1 MLPLLKV
8 INRACDERPM
18 KRFVPVA
25 VMMAALML
33 TVTLFS
39 AVSDDSDA
47 AGITIEGRIVDDQSA
62 NVPGVKV
69 TITSGTSVLSDT
81 TDAAGEFSIAGV
93 PSTTGLT
100 IVINWSEGI
109 VLSAPSYMSD
119 NKNGSYSLNV
129 STAPSSGDVYTIGD
143 ITMIKATFTAYLME
157 LDTSG
162 NLPIADTTVTV
173 SNSVIGSE
181 ASGTTDADGKFTV
194 ALSSIYNL
202 SLSFDIEGY
211 YPTTGLFF
219 MKFTSTGTVDFSLSG
234 GSNADLGIPSYSIP
248 YEDSATHV
256 RAYSLASSYPLVL
269 SRSTGT
275 VTSFVYNSDGVA
287 LQRAEISLTSLTNS
301 SLTYSGVT
309 DGNGK
314 FTIENVVTGD
324 YRMTVKVPGYKELKD
339 SDVSIVKGTNALT
352 NTVLTSQSEQ
362 TFFGMSP
369 SHFMMLL
376 GVTIGIILMLTSYLI
391 YSGHLRPKLDDTE

>member
-1 MLPLLKV
+1 
-8 INRACDERPM
+8 M

-25 VMMAALML
+25 VMMAALVL

-39 AVSDDSDA
+39 AVSDDSNA
-47 AGITIEGRIVDDQSA
+47 AGITVEGRIVDDQSA
-62 NVPGVKV
+62 ALEGVKV
-69 TITSGTSVLSDT
+69 TITSGTSNLSDT
-81 TDAAGEFSIAGV
+81 TDSAGKFSIANV

-100 IVINWSEGI
+100 IAIDWSEGI
-109 VLSAPSYMSD
+109 VLSAPAYMSD

-129 STAPSSGDVYTIGD
+129 STAPNTDDVYDIGD
-143 ITMIKATFTAYLME
+143 ITMMKATFTAFLME

-162 NLPIADTTVTV
+162 NVPIANTAVTVT
-173 SNSVIGSE
+173 NSVIGSS
-181 ASGTTDADGKFTV
+181 ASGTTDSAGKFTV

-211 YPTTGLFF
+211 YPTPGLFF
-219 MKFTSTGTVDFSLSG
+219 MQFTSTGTVDFSLTG
-234 GSNADLGIPSYSIP
+234 GSNTDLGIPSYSIP
-248 YEDSATHV
+248 YEDSADHV
-256 RAYSLASSYPLVL
+256 REYSLVSAYPIVL

-275 VTSFVYNSDGVA
+275 VTSYVYDSEGVA

-301 SLTYSGVT
+301 SLTYSGET

-314 FTIENVVTGD
+314 FTIENVVTGE
-324 YRMTVKVPGYKELKD
+324 YRMTVKVPGYKEYKY
-339 SDVSIVKGTNALT
+339 SEVGIVKGTNTLA
-352 NTVLTSQSEQ
+352 NTVMTSQSEQ

-376 GVTIGIILMLTSYLI
+376 GVGIGIILMLTSYLI
-391 YSGHLRPKLDDTE
+391 YSGHLRPKLDDEE

>member
-1 MLPLLKV
+1 
-8 INRACDERPM
+8 M

-25 VMMAALML
+25 VMMAALVL
-33 TVTLFS
+33 TVALFS

-47 AGITIEGRIVDDQSA
+47 AGITVEGRVIDDQSA
-62 NVPGVKV
+62 ALEGVKV
-69 TITSGTSVLSDT
+69 TITSGTTNLSDT
-81 TDAAGEFSIAGV
+81 TDSTGKFSIVNV

-100 IVINWSEGI
+100 AAIDWSEGI
-109 VLSAPSYMSD
+109 VLSAPAYMSD

-129 STAPSSGDVYTIGD
+129 STAPNTDDVYNIGD
-143 ITMIKATFTAYLME
+143 ITMMKATFTAYLME

-162 NLPIADTTVTV
+162 NIPIANTAVTVT
-173 SNSVIGSE
+173 NSVIGSS
-181 ASGTTDADGKFTV
+181 ASGITDSTGEFTV

-219 MKFTSTGTVDFSLSG
+219 MQFTSTGTVDFSLTG
-234 GSNADLGIPSYSIP
+234 GSNTDLGIPSYSIP
-248 YEDSATHV
+248 YEDSADHV
-256 RAYSLASSYPLVL
+256 REYSLVSAYPIVL

-275 VTSFVYNSDGVA
+275 VTSYVYDSEGVA

-301 SLTYSGVT
+301 SLTYSGET

-314 FTIENVVTGD
+314 FTIENVVTGE
-324 YRMTVKVPGYKELKD
+324 YRMTVKVPGYKEYKY
-339 SDVSIVKGTNALT
+339 SEVGIVKGTNTLA
-352 NTVLTSQSEQ
+352 NTVMTSQSEQ

-376 GVTIGIILMLTSYLI
+376 GVGIGIILMLTSYLI
-391 YSGHLRPKLDDTE
+391 YSGHLRPKLDDEE